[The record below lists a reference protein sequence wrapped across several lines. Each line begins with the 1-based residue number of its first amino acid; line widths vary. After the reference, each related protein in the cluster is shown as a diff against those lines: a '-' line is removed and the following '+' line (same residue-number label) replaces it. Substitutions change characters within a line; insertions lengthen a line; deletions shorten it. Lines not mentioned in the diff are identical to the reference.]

1 MTDLMI
7 KALADLGIEHYRI
20 LENRRRSA
28 ELFFVRRR
36 LDMRRMTDVRE
47 FNVTVF
53 VDEGETRGEA
63 TASLT
68 STMSEGELRSA
79 LLIARE
85 AARSAQNPFY
95 ELAEPIRA
103 ERKHAETNLRGMS
116 LADAATAAAEA
127 LFAADTDAK
136 SFLNS
141 TEVFATETT
150 VSLMTSEGTD
160 VSWDSYELSGE
171 FVVQCKTD
179 TADVET
185 YHSFSYRSLEE
196 QELTRKARE
205 ALSRVSDRAVATPTL
220 ASGSYDVILSDEHV
234 GTVLSYYVD
243 RANAHMLHPGYSS
256 FRIGESV
263 QPSGEGERLSLTL
276 RAVAPYSAEGIEMID
291 RPLVRDGKLE
301 TVHGSLPLCRYL
313 GVTPT
318 GSYRSFSSENG
329 TVPFSEMIASPSLW
343 VVAFSDFQMDEFS
356 GHFAGEIRL
365 AYLIRDGKMTP
376 VTGGSINGSI
386 LDLGGRLLF
395 SKERYESLSYSGPRA
410 VRIPDVPVAGV

>member
-7 KALADLGIEHYRI
+7 RILAELGIRHYRI
-20 LENRRRSA
+20 LESRRRSA

-36 LDMRRMTDVRE
+36 LDMRRMTDVHE
-47 FNVTVF
+47 YNVTVI
-53 VDEGETRGEA
+53 VDLDGTRGEA

-68 STMSEGELRSA
+68 STMSEKELRSA

-95 ELAEPIRA
+95 ELAEPIKA
-103 ERKHAETNLRGMS
+103 ETKHAETNLRGLS
-116 LADAATAAAEA
+116 LAEAATAAAEA
-127 LFAADTDAK
+127 LFAADTAEE

-141 TEVFATETT
+141 TEIFAVETT
-150 VSLMTSEGTD
+150 VSLLTSCGTD

-171 FVVQCKTD
+171 FVAQCKSAS
-179 TADVET
+179 ADVET
-185 YHSFSYRSLEE
+185 YHSFSYRSLETE
-196 QELTRKARE
+196 ELTRLARQ
-205 ALSRVSDRAVATPTL
+205 ALSRVSDRAIATPTL
-220 ASGSYDVILSDEHV
+220 ESGTYDVILSDEHV
-234 GTVLSYYVD
+234 RTVLSYYVE
-243 RANAHMLHPGYSS
+243 RADAQMIHPGYST
-256 FRIGESV
+256 FKVGESV
-263 QPSGEGERLSLTL
+263 QPEGEGERLSLTL

-291 RPLVRDGKLE
+291 RPLVRNGSLE

-318 GSYRSFSSENG
+318 GAYRSFSSENG
-329 TVPFSEMIASPSLW
+329 SVPFSEMLKGTALW

-386 LDLGGRLLF
+386 LDLGGRLAF
-395 SKERYESLSYSGPRA
+395 STERYESLSYSGPRA

>member
-1 MTDLMI
+1 MTDLII
-7 KALADLGIEHYRI
+7 KILAELGIGHYRV
-20 LENRRRSA
+20 LESRRRSA

-47 FNVTVF
+47 YQVTVF
-53 VDEGETRGEA
+53 VDADATRGEA

-68 STMSEGELRSA
+68 STMSEDELRSA
-79 LLIARE
+79 LEIAKE

-103 ERKHAETNLRGMS
+103 EKKHAETNLRELS

-127 LFAADTDAK
+127 LFAADIEAE

-141 TEVFATETT
+141 TEIFATETA
-150 VSLMTSEGTD
+150 VSLVTSEGTA

-171 FVVQCKTD
+171 FVVQCKNER
-179 TADVET
+179 ADVET
-185 YHSFSYRSLEE
+185 YHSFSYRSLVPE
-196 QELTRKARE
+196 ELTRQARE
-205 ALSRVSDRAVATPTL
+205 ALSRVCDRAVATPTL
-220 ASGSYDVILSDEHV
+220 ESGRYDVILSDEQV
-234 GTVLSYYVD
+234 RTVLSYYVE
-243 RANAHMLHPGYSS
+243 RASADMIHPGYSS
-256 FRIGESV
+256 FKVGESV
-263 QPSGEGERLSLTL
+263 QPDGEGERLSLTL

-291 RPLVRDGKLE
+291 RSLVRDGKLE
-301 TVHGSLPLCRYL
+301 TVHGSLALCRYL

-318 GSYRSFSSENG
+318 GAYRSVSCENG
-329 TVPFSEMIASPSLW
+329 SLAFSELISKPCLW

-376 VTGGSINGSI
+376 VTGGSVNGSI
-386 LDLGGRLLF
+386 LDLGGRLVF
-395 SKERYESLSYSGPRA
+395 SSERYESLAYSGPRA